1 MERHNEIYVNIEV
14 VRVNYDFNLQLIL
27 ITQLNFVELI
37 IDLTTSFLKD

>member
-1 MERHNEIYVNIEV
+1 VERHNEIYVNIEV